1 MGVYFARHDF
11 LVADG
16 VSPERPRESVASV
29 FANQGST
36 VNIVVR
42 NTLDWIRGSPDSGPF
57 TITWFTPSA
66 LVPATLRRSR
76 ETIVAASN
84 NGGEPGN
91 EEPDPW
97 SASRI
102 FLFPGEIDPARE
114 VVQGPEA
121 VKFAKGFKQLFNC
134 SLLGATAFD
143 LDTGDVYFHYS
154 HEVPL
159 QVACAKLWATR
170 KFLFVDASKFRR
182 VGTRAH
188 SITELLKTSESV
200 TLYTCASGGEVKSI
214 RDRFEKLREKLIRE
228 HPELQTP
235 FRLCVV
241 GTNETPT
248 QLAGC

>member
-1 MGVYFARHDF
+1 MNTQLEVLTTERPQDKPSTRRAPCANGKHPESLSARREKLHRKEKEAMGVYFARHDF

-16 VSPERPRESVASV
+16 VSPERPRESVALV

-159 QVACAKLWATR
+159 QVACAKLW
-170 KFLFVDASKFRR
+170 D
-182 VGTRAH
+182 
-188 SITELLKTSESV
+188 
-200 TLYTCASGGEVKSI
+200 LYTVLH
-214 RDRFEKLREKLIRE
+214 RPRES
-228 HPELQTP
+228 
-235 FRLCVV
+235 
-241 GTNETPT
+241 
-248 QLAGC
+248 